1 MSEIHHI
8 AALWSTTHY
17 PSEQTEWSLEDEI
30 IDAKN
35 AGFTGVATGPK
46 PGLAELAQKHGM
58 IVLGYIASGQ
68 AS

>member
-17 PSEQTEWSLEDEI
+17 PSEQAAWSLEEKI

-35 AGFTGVATGPK
+35 AGFTGVAT
-46 PGLAELAQKHGM
+46 
-58 IVLGYIASGQ
+58 
-68 AS
+68 